1 MLPDQTGRFQL
12 PVQLAGSVASGIVDK
27 AGPGRIAALFDSS
40 FYIETA
46 DGLVC
51 LGNENLAASP
61 LNLATT
67 APPATN
73 WRASGM
79 QLHQKVSISQQAIS
93 VGNRFSFPLSGMR
106 IWSPALLAPCCKLD
120 LEQGLECFR
129 MACKHYE
136 ALDGLDYFPVARSR
150 PQQSLDTGAVAR
162 RPIRALREWLASL
175 LRNPDNKILL
185 DLDSV
190 KPLMGLGPGLTP
202 SGDDFIGGVMLALNT
217 LHEKKIC
224 RLLWQ
229 SIRQAS
235 EEISNPISHAHL
247 KAASLEGGNSNI
259 HRCLAAILT
268 GNPETIQH
276 CLPDIDRIGH
286 SSGWDIMAG
295 AVFAFECW
303 LEARSYKPKH
313 NQLAE

>member
-1 MLPDQTGRFQL
+1 MLPDQTDRFQL

-93 VGNRFSFPLSGMR
+93 VGSRFSFPLSGMR

-129 MACKHYE
+129 IACKHYE

-150 PQQSLDTGAVAR
+150 PRQSLDTGAVAR
-162 RPIRALREWLASL
+162 RPIRALREWLATL

-190 KPLMGLGPGLTP
+190 MKKRFVDCFGSRSGRRPRKSAIPFLM
-202 SGDDFIGGVMLALNT
+202 
-217 LHEKKIC
+217 
-224 RLLWQ
+224 
-229 SIRQAS
+229 
-235 EEISNPISHAHL
+235 PISKQHRW
-247 KAASLEGGNSNI
+247 KAAI
-259 HRCLAAILT
+259 AIFTVALR
-268 GNPETIQH
+268 Q
-276 CLPDIDRIGH
+276 
-286 SSGWDIMAG
+286 
-295 AVFAFECW
+295 F
-303 LEARSYKPKH
+303 
-313 NQLAE
+313 